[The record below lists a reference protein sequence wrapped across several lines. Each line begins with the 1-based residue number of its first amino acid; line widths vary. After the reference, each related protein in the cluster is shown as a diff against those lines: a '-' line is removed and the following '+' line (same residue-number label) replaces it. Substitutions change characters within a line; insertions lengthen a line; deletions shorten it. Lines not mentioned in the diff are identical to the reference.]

1 VCCATRAN
9 NDQHHKEDFPMQAA
23 VDFRAPAS
31 AGRASS
37 SGALPAGLLALGEAA
52 PVGGLQVRVL
62 RGAVERQA
70 IARLR
75 RHAAFDTENDLR
87 LGLQPFEQ
95 TRDEIG
101 HVQAVYRAGRV
112 IASARAVPTGHGLT
126 AAERLLQQ
134 VPFDG
139 SVLGTGSWE
148 IGRMVMEEDERDPRL
163 LQECLALCLEEF
175 LHANDVRHVHATTS
189 TPAMARLWRRL
200 GLRTLATA
208 VGTSGTRYAL
218 VHAPIR
224 DLMAALHVPHY
235 INEPTEFAAPAA
247 RPDRRNAVLV

>member
-1 VCCATRAN
+1 MPPAAL
-9 NDQHHKEDFPMQAA
+9 DFGQP
-23 VDFRAPAS
+23 
-31 AGRASS
+31 
-37 SGALPAGLLALGEAA
+37 GALR
-52 PVGGLQVRVL
+52 VKVL
-62 RGAVERQA
+62 RTAAERQA
-70 IARLR
+70 IAQLR

-95 TRDEIG
+95 ARDEIG
-101 HVQAVYRAGRV
+101 HVVAVYRGSRV

-139 SVLGTGSWE
+139 SALAHGSWE
-148 IGRMVMEEDERDPRL
+148 IGRMVMDEAERSPEL

-175 LHANDVRHVHATTS
+175 IHAQHVRHLHATTS
-189 TPAMARLWRRL
+189 TPAMARLWRRV

-208 VGTSGTRYAL
+208 VGASGTRYAL
-218 VHAPIR
+218 VHAHVR

-235 INEPTEFAAPAA
+235 IDERAGLRPASARRERLSSAIAA
-247 RPDRRNAVLV
+247 

>member
-1 VCCATRAN
+1 
-9 NDQHHKEDFPMQAA
+9 MQAA
-23 VDFRAPAS
+23 VEIRTPAM
-31 AGRASS
+31 ADRGRSPM
-37 SGALPAGLLALGEAA
+37 GLPAGRIGSDEAA
-52 PVGGLQVRVL
+52 PLGGLQVRAL
-62 RGAVERQA
+62 RGAAERQA

-101 HVQAVYRAGRV
+101 HVVAVYRAGRV

-134 VPFDG
+134 VPFDA

-175 LHANDVRHVHATTS
+175 LHGQDVRHVHATTS

-208 VGTSGTRYAL
+208 VGMSGTRYAL

-235 INEPTEFAAPAA
+235 INEPSELAAAAA
-247 RPDRRNAVLV
+247 RTDRRNAVPARA